1 MNAKPPFAAGNPAA
15 AAIDDDEFIDLGQ
28 ILRAILR
35 YKWGIAG
42 LALTVTI
49 ATGFYVY
56 SLQPVYRAA
65 GSLQLEAQDRDLM
78 SVEEYY
84 RAGQFGYDYFQ
95 TQFEILKSRSLA
107 ENVVRKLQL
116 HKHPHFLPDP
126 EEEQDSGWFDFDFSL
141 QTLLPAAH
149 KEVPEQLSE
158 AELEEREIKA
168 VTNIVAGSLQVA
180 PVDFSHLAYLSVEMS
195 DPQLAAQIVNELMA
209 EFIASDLEQRLSG
222 TVQATGWL
230 DERLSHLREQLRMS
244 ELALQEFRDAE
255 GLVSV
260 DGETTLGGSE
270 LQLLSQRLEDARRAR
285 IEAQNIMEDVQGMT
299 NASIEEL
306 MTVPAVLQHQLI
318 RDLTKTQSAAE
329 RKVAEL
335 GKRYGEK
342 HPQMIAARSDVSA
355 ADRDLAREVRKVVSG
370 IEREYEVALRNEEQL
385 QATWEASKSEL
396 QEFNR
401 IEFRL
406 QELQREV
413 DTSRQLYDIF
423 LARVKSLSETGG
435 FERPHAR
442 IVDRAAVPE
451 RPVKPNKRLSL
462 MLALFLS
469 TLFGCAVAYLLELL
483 DNTIK
488 TPEDVA
494 DKLSV
499 PLLGAL
505 PRMDTGKGAKPANL
519 WQQPQGVFAE
529 AVRTIRTSLVL
540 GSLDTPAQVV
550 LVTSTLPEEGKSSTV
565 LNLGAA
571 FAQMEKT
578 LVIGADLRRP
588 SLALK
593 CELTANHKG
602 LSHYVSGAASLEDCI
617 EPVANMGMDVMPAG
631 LIPPNPLEM
640 LGSKRFAD
648 ALNALRRNYD
658 RIIVDSAPTQP
669 VSDALVLASLADA
682 VIYVVKADSTSTHDV
697 QKGLAALQANNA
709 LLTGV
714 VLNQYD
720 LKGAGKDYYNYAY
733 DSTPS
738 SP

>member
-1 MNAKPPFAAGNPAA
+1 MNANSQFTAAPSAPAR
-15 AAIDDDEFIDLGQ
+15 DDDEFIDLGQ

-42 LALTVTI
+42 LALTVTV
-49 ATGFYVY
+49 AVGFYVY
-56 SLQPVYRAA
+56 SLEPIYRAG
-65 GSLQLEAQDRDLM
+65 GSLQLMSAERDVM
-78 SVEEYY
+78 SVEDYY
-84 RAGQFGYDYFQ
+84 GTGQYGYDYFQ
-95 TQFEILKSRSLA
+95 TQFEILKARSLA
-107 ENVVRKLQL
+107 ENVVRKLEL
-116 HKHPHFLPDP
+116 HKHPYFLPDP
-126 EEEQDSGWFDFDFSL
+126 KVEEEPGWFDFDFSL
-141 QTLLPAAH
+141 QTLLPAAQ

-158 AELEEREIKA
+158 AELEEQAIKN
-168 VTNIVAGSLQVA
+168 VTNAVAGSLSVA
-180 PVDFSHLAYLSVEMS
+180 PVEFSHLAYVSLEMS
-195 DPQLAAQIVNELMA
+195 DPQLAARVVNALMEA
-209 EFIASDLEQRLSG
+209 FIASDLEQRLSG

-230 DERLSHLREQLRMS
+230 DERLGHLREQLRLS

-285 IEAQNIMEDVQGMT
+285 IEAQNIMEDVQGMVD
-299 NASIEEL
+299 ASTEQL
-306 MTVPAVLQHQLI
+306 MTIPAVLQHQLI
-318 RDLTKTQSAAE
+318 RDLKKTQSGAE

-335 GKRYGEK
+335 RKRYGEK
-342 HPQMIAARSDVSA
+342 HPQMIAARSDLA
-355 ADRDLAREVRKVVSG
+355 EADRDLAREVRKVVSG
-370 IEREYEVALRNEEQL
+370 IEREYDLALRNEQQL
-385 QATWEASKSEL
+385 QATWESSKSDL

-442 IVDRAAVPE
+442 IVDRATVPDS
-451 RPVKPNKRLSL
+451 PVKPNKRLSL

-469 TLFGCAVAYLLELL
+469 TMFGCAVAYLLELL
-483 DNTIK
+483 DNTVK

-494 DKLSV
+494 EKLNV

-505 PRMDTGKGAKPANL
+505 PKMDTGRGAKPANL

-529 AVRTIRTSLVL
+529 AVRTVRTSVVL
-540 GSLDTPAQVV
+540 GSLDTPAQVIV
-550 LVTSTLPEEGKSSTV
+550 VTSTLPEEGKSSTV

-593 CELTANHKG
+593 CKLAANHKG
-602 LSHYVSGAASLEDCI
+602 LSHYVSGAASLEECI
-617 EPVANMGMDVMPAG
+617 EPVAGMGMDVMPAG

-648 ALNALRRNYD
+648 ALDALRRNYD
-658 RIIVDSAPTQP
+658 RIIIDSAPTQP

-682 VIYVVKADSTSTHDV
+682 VIYVVKADSTSTHEV
-697 QKGLAALQANNA
+697 QKGVAALQANNA
-709 LLTGV
+709 PLAGV
-714 VLNQYD
+714 VLNQLD
-720 LKGAGKDYYNYAY
+720 MKGAGKDYYNYAY
-733 DSTPS
+733 DYRAGQS
-738 SP
+738 